1 VTSWYHRVGTGLAYA
16 PALAAVL
23 ALLAA
28 VRAWYKRTLGRRR
41 DRYDRL
47 SRLGTNA
54 HLTFFTA
61 VLGEPPAM
69 HRSLRSEVS
78 VLDEGAD
85 DFRLEERTFL
95 ESVYIDR
102 D

>member
-69 HRSLRSEVS
+69 HRSLRSEVKRA
-78 VLDEGAD
+78 G
-85 DFRLEERTFL
+85 
-95 ESVYIDR
+95 
-102 D
+102 